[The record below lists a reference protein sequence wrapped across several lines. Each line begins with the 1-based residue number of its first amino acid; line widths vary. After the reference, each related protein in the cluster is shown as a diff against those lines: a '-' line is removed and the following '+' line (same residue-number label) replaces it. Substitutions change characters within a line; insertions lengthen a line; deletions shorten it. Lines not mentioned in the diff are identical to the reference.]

1 MRKIFIAILIVA
13 LSAGMAF
20 GEGQQES
27 GGGESGQTMDR
38 GDVELVYVEWARA
51 TAITNVAAVIL
62 EEAGWDVDVTSVA
75 NAAMWQSVATGDSDA
90 LLAAWLP
97 ATHGQFYGSDGRFTD
112 QVVDL
117 GPNYTGA
124 SLGLVVPAYVEEDSI
139 PELAENAS
147 KYDSTIVGIDP
158 GAGMMQQTE
167 TMIENDTYG
176 MGDWSLVEGSGATM
190 VAALGDAIDNNEPI
204 VVTGWAPHV
213 KFARFDLKILEDPE
227 NVFGESET
235 INTIVR
241 QGLEEDQPELY
252 NFLDN
257 MDWSAIEDEVI
268 GRTMVLVSEGMDAD
282 DAAMQAVEDNRD
294 LVNSALPG
302 DLQI

>member
-1 MRKIFIAILIVA
+1 MRKIIIAILIVA

-20 GEGQQES
+20 AEGSQEA
-27 GGGESGQTMDR
+27 GSGQPDR
-38 GDVELVYVEWARA
+38 GNVELVYVEWARA
-51 TAITNVAAVIL
+51 TAITNVAAAIMDQL
-62 EEAGWDVDVTSVA
+62 GWSVDVTSVA

-90 LLAAWLP
+90 LLCAWLP
-97 ATHGQFYGSDGRFTD
+97 STHSPYYGDEGEFTD

-124 SLGLVVPAYVEEDSI
+124 SLGLVVPSYVEEDSI

-147 KYDSTIVGIDP
+147 KYDSRIVGIDP

-167 TMIENDTYG
+167 AMIENDTYG
-176 MGDWSLVEGSGATM
+176 MGDWTLVEGSGATM
-190 VAALGDAIDNNEPI
+190 VAALGDAISNDEPI

-213 KFARFDLKILEDPE
+213 KFARFDLKILDDPQ

-241 QGLEEDQPELY
+241 EGLDEDQPELY
-252 NFLDN
+252 EFLNN
-257 MDWSAIEDEVI
+257 MNWSAIEDEVI
-268 GRTMVLVSEGMDAD
+268 GQTMVLISEGMDAD
-282 DAAMQAVEDNRD
+282 DAAAQVVSENVDA
-294 LVNSALPG
+294 VNSALPEG
-302 DLQI
+302 FQM